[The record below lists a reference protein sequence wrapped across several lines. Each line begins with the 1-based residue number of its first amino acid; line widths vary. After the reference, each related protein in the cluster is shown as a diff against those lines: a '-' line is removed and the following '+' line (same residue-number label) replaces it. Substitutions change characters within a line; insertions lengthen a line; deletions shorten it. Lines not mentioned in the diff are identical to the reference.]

1 MGKKLMNS
9 RKSFEQVLESIW
21 SGIKYIFGV
30 NRDDYPTTGVQ
41 PYEDDIPSKKD
52 QNALSE

>member
-1 MGKKLMNS
+1 MNS
-9 RKSFEQVLESIW
+9 QKNFFEQMLESIW

-41 PYEDDIPSKKD
+41 PYEDDIPSKED
-52 QNALSE
+52 QNALSD